1 MIDDYFDFL
10 NITANKFAYTK
21 KVRIIRKFTGTDK
34 GFIRFIIELTDDSEL
49 HVFEYVN
56 QNLKKLDYSY
66 HWQDKDKKLI
76 KRWDNAPH
84 HKEIKTFPHH
94 LHEENGVKSFLEP
107 NFFDILKIIDEIIFK
122 SK

>member
-10 NITANKFAYTK
+10 NRMANKFAYTR
-21 KVRIIRKFTGTDK
+21 KVRIIKKFTGTDK

-49 HVFEYVN
+49 HVFEYIDK
-56 QNLKKLDYSY
+56 NLKIIDYSY
-66 HWQDKDKKLI
+66 HWQNKDKILI

-94 LHEENGVKSFLEP
+94 LHEEDGVKSSLKP
-107 NFFDILKIIDEIIFK
+107 NFFDILKIIDEIISK